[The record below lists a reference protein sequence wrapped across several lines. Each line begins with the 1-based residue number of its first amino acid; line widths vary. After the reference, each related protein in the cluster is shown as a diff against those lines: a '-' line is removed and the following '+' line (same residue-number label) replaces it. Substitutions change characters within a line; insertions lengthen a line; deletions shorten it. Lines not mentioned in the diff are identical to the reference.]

1 VVDLS
6 VRIGDVALENP
17 VMPGSG
23 TASERLA
30 DLIDMRKLGAIVAKT
45 ITPLPR
51 EGNPPP
57 RAVEYKDGVLWNI
70 GIPNKGPDYFLAHT
84 LPFYRQ
90 FGRPVIASIQADTV
104 ADFGRIARR
113 IAVAGVAAIEANV
126 SCPNLQMDG
135 IAFAMD
141 PGATTAA
148 IRAIRSETA
157 LPIWAKLTANV
168 GDIAAIAR
176 AAEGAGADAIIVA
189 NALLGMAIDVET
201 FKPKLGGITGALTGA
216 ATRPIIVR
224 MVFQC
229 ARAVKIPIIATGG
242 VESGADA
249 VEYLL
254 AGASAVQVGTASF
267 RKSATMIAVI
277 DELRA
282 FCEARGIA
290 RLADLIGGVRIEP
303 ALTGSF
309 EREQRM

>member
-1 VVDLS
+1 MVDLS
-6 VRIGDVALENP
+6 VRIGDITLENP

-23 TASERLA
+23 TAGERLA
-30 DLIDMRKLGAIVAKT
+30 DLIDMRRLGAIVTKT

-70 GIPNKGPDYFLAHT
+70 GIPNKGPDYFLSHT
-84 LPFYRQ
+84 LPFYRS

-104 ADFGRIARR
+104 EDFGRLARR
-113 IAVAGVAAIEANV
+113 VAVDGVAAIEANV

-141 PGATTAA
+141 PGATAAA
-148 IRAIRSETA
+148 IRAIRSVA
-157 LPIWAKLTANV
+157 PVPVWAKLTANV

-176 AAEGAGADAIIVA
+176 AAESAGASALIVA

-201 FKPKLGGITGALTGA
+201 FEPKLGGVTGALTGA

-242 VESGADA
+242 VQSGADA
-249 VEYLL
+249 VEYML
-254 AGASAVQVGTASF
+254 AGATAVQVGTATF
-267 RKSATMIAVI
+267 RKSATMLTVI

-282 FCEARGIA
+282 YCESHGVA
-290 RLADLIGGVRIEP
+290 RLADLVGGVR
-303 ALTGSF
+303 L
-309 EREQRM
+309 EREPERDRAAR

>member
-1 VVDLS
+1 MVDLS
-6 VRIGDVALENP
+6 VRIGDITLENP

-30 DLIDMRKLGAIVAKT
+30 DLIDMRRLGAIVAKT

-70 GIPNKGPDYFLAHT
+70 GIPNKGPDYFVAHT
-84 LPFYRQ
+84 LPFYRA

-104 ADFGRIARR
+104 EDFGRLARR
-113 IAVAGVAAIEANV
+113 VAVDGVAAIEANV

-141 PGATTAA
+141 AGATAAA
-148 IRAIRSETA
+148 IRAIRAETA

-176 AAEGAGADAIIVA
+176 AAERAGADALIVA

-201 FKPKLGGITGALTGA
+201 FRPKLGGVTGALTGA
-216 ATRPIIVR
+216 ATRPIILR

-229 ARAVKIPIIATGG
+229 ARAVKIPIVATGG
-242 VESGADA
+242 VQSGADA
-249 VEYLL
+249 VEYML
-254 AGASAVQVGTASF
+254 AGATAVQVGTASF
-267 RKSATMIAVI
+267 RKSATMLDVI
-277 DELRA
+277 DQLRA
-282 FCEARGIA
+282 YCESHGIGRVA
-290 RLADLIGGVRIEP
+290 ELTGGVRLD
-303 ALTGSF
+303 AGVSDRLASG
-309 EREQRM
+309 

>member
-1 VVDLS
+1 MVDLS
-6 VRIGDVALENP
+6 VRIGDLVLENP

-23 TASERLA
+23 TAGERLA
-30 DLIDMRKLGAIVAKT
+30 DLIDMRRLGAIVAKT

-57 RAVEYKDGVLWNI
+57 RAVEYRDGVLWNI
-70 GIPNKGPDYFLAHT
+70 GIPNKGPEYFLSHT
-84 LPFYRQ
+84 LPFYRA
-90 FGRPVIASIQADTV
+90 FGRPVVASIQADTV

-113 IAVAGVAAIEANV
+113 VAVEGVAAIEANV

-135 IAFAMD
+135 LAFAMD

-168 GDIAAIAR
+168 GDIAAIAL
-176 AAEGAGADAIIVA
+176 AAERAGADAVIVA

-216 ATRPIIVR
+216 ATRPVILR

-229 ARAVKIPIIATGG
+229 ARAVKIPVIATGG
-242 VESGADA
+242 VQSGADA
-249 VEYLL
+249 IEYML
-254 AGASAVQVGTASF
+254 AGATAVQVGTASF
-267 RKSATMIAVI
+267 RKSGTMIDVI

-282 FCEARGIA
+282 YCEAHNIA
-290 RLADLIGGVRIEP
+290 RLADLIGAVQ
-303 ALTGSF
+303 F
-309 EREQRM
+309 ERDPADGVALA